1 MQRKRKSKFVIKN
14 IDFIKACRKMRMRYS
29 KILKRLKDIL

>member
-1 MQRKRKSKFVIKN
+1 MRRKKRSKFVIQN

-29 KILKRLKDIL
+29 KLLKRLKDTL

>member
-1 MQRKRKSKFVIKN
+1 MRKKRKSKFIINN

-29 KILKRLKDIL
+29 KLLKRLKDKL

>member
-1 MQRKRKSKFVIKN
+1 MRRKRKSKFIINN

-29 KILKRLKDIL
+29 KLLKRLKDTL

>member
-1 MQRKRKSKFVIKN
+1 MRKKRKSKFVIQN

-29 KILKRLKDIL
+29 KLLKRLKDIL